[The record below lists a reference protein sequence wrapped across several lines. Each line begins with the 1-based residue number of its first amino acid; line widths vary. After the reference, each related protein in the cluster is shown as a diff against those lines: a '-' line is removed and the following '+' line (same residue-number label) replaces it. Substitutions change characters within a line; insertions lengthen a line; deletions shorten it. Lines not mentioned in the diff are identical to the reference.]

1 MKMGFRVDL
10 LTAAPVLF
18 AFRLKLY
25 HGTPRAL
32 LHPRF
37 QDPMESKQLQDIAS
51 RSFLGSLSYP
61 NEYCVCPVDVICG
74 PCPGSAKRMCLTASR
89 EKPGRANPGFPLL
102 PTHAFVDNDFFN
114 NGAVKLCPLPCFGH
128 FGMFSL
134 LQRTNT

>member
-1 MKMGFRVDL
+1 MCFRVDL
-10 LTAAPVLF
+10 LTTAPVLF

-37 QDPMESKQLQDIAS
+37 QDPVESKQLQDVAS

-61 NEYCVCPVDVICG
+61 NEYRVCPADALRG
-74 PCPGSAKRMCLTASR
+74 PCPGSAKRTCLTASR

-102 PTHAFVDNDFFN
+102 PTRAFVDNDFFYS
-114 NGAVKLCPLPCFGH
+114 GATKLSPPHCFGH